1 MAESTNINLPKTMP
15 LSERI
20 SEAEKLISKW
30 ITSLKVPF
38 DGQKDDIR
46 LIKYE
51 RDNKEYSYN
60 YIIARDVNIAT
71 RKRQGG

>member
-15 LSERI
+15 LGERI

-30 ITSLKVPF
+30 ITSLEIPF
-38 DGQKDDIR
+38 DGEKDDIR
-46 LIKYE
+46 LIKCE
-51 RDNKEYSYN
+51 RDNEEYIYN

-71 RKRQGG
+71 RKR